1 MQIINEIGYNL
12 NKIVVLN
19 KTDKRIYFAQK
30 SKDLISLSPIEI
42 FNLLLY
48 KNDIQGIHYQEL
60 SIEQELLDLKVI
72 KSQSEIIFTLDI
84 QAEFTTV
91 DCQLNSLFAK
101 RIITLNDVKYVV
113 ENNYLI
119 KDGELIPVSNDSIQ
133 FAELL
138 LKNLNESENV
148 VLLFSLELFSKREN
162 NRFIKF
168 SKVL

>member
-84 QAEFTTV
+84 QAEF
-91 DCQLNSLFAK
+91 K
-101 RIITLNDVKYVV
+101 H
-113 ENNYLI
+113 
-119 KDGELIPVSNDSIQ
+119 
-133 FAELL
+133 
-138 LKNLNESENV
+138 
-148 VLLFSLELFSKREN
+148 
-162 NRFIKF
+162 
-168 SKVL
+168 